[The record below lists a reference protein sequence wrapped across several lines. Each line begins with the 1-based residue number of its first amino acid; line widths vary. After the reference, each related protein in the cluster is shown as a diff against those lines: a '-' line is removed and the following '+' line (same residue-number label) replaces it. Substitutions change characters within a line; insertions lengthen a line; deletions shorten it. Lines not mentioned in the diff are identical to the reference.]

1 MNKRYN
7 DYIISKRLLFKP
19 WKKIYVLERG
29 FYGFTI
35 TENIEEAKVFENL
48 EPSSYMRIEDD
59 FFFTRWKLE
68 EI

>member
-7 DYIISKRLLFKP
+7 DYIISKRLFFKP

-35 TENIEEAKVFENL
+35 TENIEEAQVFRNL
-48 EPSSYMRIEDD
+48 DPHGYMRIEDD
-59 FFFTRWKLE
+59 FFFSRWKLE